1 MWRAMDD
8 TINRAN
14 AARYF
19 ILHAFG
25 GLYLDLDVECWR
37 PTDAW
42 LRGADVVLQVRWQ
55 GPSARRQP
63 AAGLRACSRGGP
75 RLQQPAMRGVS
86 ARPLGLPA
94 RLELD
99 YLHASTRSPACVQGT
114 PRGVTNG
121 VMAGVPG
128 HPLWEA
134 AIQRVHSGWRRVDQG
149 RGAVN
154 STMQAAL
161 TGPGMLRQVVLDD
174 VKLAPGAAT
183 NGSLE
188 GRHRLA
194 DGTALV
200 VQPVVRRPL
209 GRWLPL
215 LLLLQAGGSSRRSRA
230 GLPRGNSPRPACPCR
245 TFRPTTAGLLV
256 HALPAQRRSLP
267 PAVGAGAR
275 SGGGGAV

>member
-1 MWRAMDD
+1 MRWGQSCVLQHPGWDYVFWDLAAANALIERHYPGFADMWRAMDD

-42 LRGADVVLQVRWQ
+42 LRGADVVL
-55 GPSARRQP
+55 
-63 AAGLRACSRGGP
+63 
-75 RLQQPAMRGVS
+75 
-86 ARPLGLPA
+86 
-94 RLELD
+94 
-99 YLHASTRSPACVQGT
+99 QGT